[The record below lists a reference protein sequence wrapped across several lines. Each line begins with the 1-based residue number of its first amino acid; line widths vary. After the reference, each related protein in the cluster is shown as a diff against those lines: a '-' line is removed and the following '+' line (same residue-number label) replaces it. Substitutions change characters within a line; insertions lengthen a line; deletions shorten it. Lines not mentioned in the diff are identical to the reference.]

1 MKGGSFLSIPFIK
14 RLRFAAYVGVLSGV
28 IVLVGL
34 IVYFWVH
41 PPEPYA
47 AFEVLFTFT
56 LAIIVFPLAVI
67 FRDARR
73 KRSARSR
80 SDGAL
85 AS

>member
-1 MKGGSFLSIPFIK
+1 MK

-34 IVYFWVH
+34 IVYFWTH
-41 PPEPYA
+41 LPKSHS

-56 LAIIVFPLAVI
+56 LAIIVFPLAMI

-80 SDGAL
+80 SDRA
-85 AS
+85 

>member
-1 MKGGSFLSIPFIK
+1 MK
-14 RLRFAAYVGVLSGV
+14 RLRFAAYVGLLSGV

-34 IVYFWVH
+34 IVYFWGH
-41 PPEPYA
+41 LPQPYA
-47 AFEVLFTFT
+47 AFQVLLTFT

-73 KRSARSR
+73 KRGARSR
-80 SDGAL
+80 SGRGL